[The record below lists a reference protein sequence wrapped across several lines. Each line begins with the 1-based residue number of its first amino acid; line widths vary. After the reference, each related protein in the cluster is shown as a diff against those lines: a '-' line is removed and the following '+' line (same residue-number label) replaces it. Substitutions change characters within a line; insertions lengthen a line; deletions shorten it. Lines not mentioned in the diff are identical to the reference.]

1 MMATLNM
8 HVSALAVPVH
18 PHDRARQLER
28 ARILLSGAA
37 EALILAE
44 AFEPEATVLVD
55 EIDLLVPR
63 VRKLVDE
70 IDLLVPRVRKLVDE
84 IDLLVPRVRKLVD
97 RYDPPELPL
106 AS

>member
-1 MMATLNM
+1 MMGTLNAF
-8 HVSALAVPVH
+8 VSAIAVPAH

-55 EIDLLVPR
+55 EIDLL
-63 VRKLVDE
+63 L
-70 IDLLVPRVRKLVDE
+70 
-84 IDLLVPRVRKLVD
+84 PRVRKLVD
-97 RYDPPELPL
+97 RYDPPELRL

>member
-1 MMATLNM
+1 MMGTLNM
-8 HVSALAVPVH
+8 YVGAVAVPVH

-55 EIDLLVPR
+55 EIDLLLPR
-63 VRKLVDE
+63 VR
-70 IDLLVPRVRKLVDE
+70 R
-84 IDLLVPRVRKLVD
+84 LVD
-97 RYDPPELPL
+97 RYDPPEQPL

>member
-1 MMATLNM
+1 MMGTLNM
-8 HVSALAVPVH
+8 HVGAVAVPAH

-37 EALILAE
+37 EELIRAE
-44 AFEPEATVLVD
+44 AFEAEAGELVD
-55 EIDLLVPR
+55 AIDLL
-63 VRKLVDE
+63 L
-70 IDLLVPRVRKLVDE
+70 
-84 IDLLVPRVRKLVD
+84 PRVRKLVD

>member
-1 MMATLNM
+1 MMGTLNM
-8 HVSALAVPVH
+8 HVGAVAVPAH

-37 EALILAE
+37 EE
-44 AFEPEATVLVD
+44 LVD
-55 EIDLLVPR
+55 AIDLL
-63 VRKLVDE
+63 L
-70 IDLLVPRVRKLVDE
+70 
-84 IDLLVPRVRKLVD
+84 PRVRKLVD